1 MNRLAYLFGA
11 TTLLFAGLSVHLALQ
26 LREER
31 SVAGATHAAAATP
44 ATAST
49 SASTRN
55 VFSPGTPANLATS
68 RGQPADA
75 AGGNAD
81 LHLDHP
87 LAITVTNADRE
98 ESRRQYVESEARFL
112 EEIADPTRRAEL
124 LEQTKLSVRGPLPR
138 VAQHL
143 GLTDEE
149 ADRLFTL
156 LAEQQLQAHERQARC
171 VTQPDCNYR
180 GYTPAD
186 ADAQQQEMNALLGPE
201 KLQKFRQFQESAS
214 ERQTVATLRSN
225 LPDSAFLNE
234 QRAEDLVAALHDERA
249 RFQNEAQQ
257 RGTGFSGYG
266 TGSGMLYIDDRGTL
280 DERVAAARRYSERLR
295 ERAAEVLTSEQAKS
309 FNQMQDELLANLRE
323 MLRNQEAERA
333 RTTGGGS

>member
-1 MNRLAYLFGA
+1 MSRLAYLFGA
-11 TTLLFAGLSVHLALQ
+11 TTVLFAGLSVHLALQ
-26 LREER
+26 LRAER
-31 SVAGATHAAAATP
+31 SLAGATHASAATP
-44 ATAST
+44 ATT
-49 SASTRN
+49 SASASTGN
-55 VFSPGTPANLATS
+55 VFSPGSAPSNLAAS
-68 RGQPADA
+68 RGESADA
-75 AGGNAD
+75 GGGNAD
-81 LHLDHP
+81 LHLDYP

-98 ESRRQYVESEARFL
+98 ESRRQYVASETRFL
-112 EEIADPTRRAEL
+112 EDIADPARRAEL

-143 GLTDEE
+143 GITDEE

-180 GYTPAD
+180 GFTPAD
-186 ADAQQQEMNALLGPE
+186 AESQQQEMSALLGPE

-225 LPDSAFLNE
+225 LSDSAFLNE
-234 QRAEDLVAALHDERA
+234 QRAEDLVAALHDERT
-249 RFQNEAQQ
+249 RFQNEARQ

-280 DERVAAARRYSERLR
+280 DERVAAARRYSDRLR
-295 ERAAEVLTSEQAKS
+295 ERAAQVLTPEQAKS

-323 MLRNQEAERA
+323 MLRNQDPQA
-333 RTTGGGS
+333 SQPQ

>member
-1 MNRLAYLFGA
+1 MNRLVYLFGA
-11 TTLLFAGLSVHLALQ
+11 TTVLFAGVSVHLALQ
-26 LREER
+26 LRAER
-31 SVAGATHAAAATP
+31 GLAGASPAAAVTP
-44 ATAST
+44 ATTAA

-55 VFSPGTPANLATS
+55 VFSPGSAPSNLAAS
-68 RGQPADA
+68 RGEAGGRDA
-75 AGGNAD
+75 A

-87 LAITVTNADRE
+87 VIITATGGDRE
-98 ESRRQYVESEARFL
+98 ESRRQYIESEARFL
-112 EEIADPTRRAEL
+112 EEIADPARRAEL

-180 GYTPAD
+180 GFSPAD
-186 ADAQQQEMNALLGPE
+186 AESQQQEMNALLGPE

-214 ERQTVATLRSN
+214 ERQTVATLRSS

-234 QRAEDLVAALHDERA
+234 QRAEDLVAALHDERT

-280 DERVAAARRYSERLR
+280 EERVAAARRYSDRLR
-295 ERAAEVLTSEQAKS
+295 ERAAQVLTPDQAKS

-323 MLRNQEAERA
+323 MLRNQDRQTAQ
-333 RTTGGGS
+333 SQ

>member
-1 MNRLAYLFGA
+1 MSRLVYLFGA
-11 TTLLFAGLSVHLALQ
+11 TTVLFAGLSVHLALQ
-26 LREER
+26 LRAER
-31 SVAGATHAAAATP
+31 GLASATHAAAATTTP
-44 ATAST
+44 
-49 SASTRN
+49 SASPRN
-55 VFSPGTPANLATS
+55 VFSPGSAPSNLATS
-68 RGQPADA
+68 RDESPGSV
-75 AGGNAD
+75 GRNAN
-81 LHLDHP
+81 LHLDDP
-87 LAITVTNADRE
+87 VSITMTNTDRE
-98 ESRRQYVESEARFL
+98 ESRRQYVASEARFL
-112 EEIADPTRRAEL
+112 EEIADPARRAEL

-143 GLTDEE
+143 GITDEE

-180 GYTPAD
+180 GFTPAD
-186 ADAQQQEMNALLGPE
+186 ADTQQQEMSALLGPE

-225 LPDSAFLNE
+225 LSDSAFLNE
-234 QRAEDLVAALHDERA
+234 QRAEELVAALHDERT

-280 DERVAAARRYSERLR
+280 DERVAAARRYSDRLR
-295 ERAAEVLTSEQAKS
+295 ERASQVLTPEQAKS

-323 MLRNQEAERA
+323 MLRNQDQQA
-333 RTTGGGS
+333 SQPQ

>member
-1 MNRLAYLFGA
+1 MSRLVYLFGA
-11 TTLLFAGLSVHLALQ
+11 TTVLFAGLSVHLALQ
-26 LREER
+26 LRAER
-31 SVAGATHAAAATP
+31 DLAGATHAAATTP
-44 ATAST
+44 ATTS

-55 VFSPGTPANLATS
+55 VFSPGGAPTNLAAS
-68 RGQPADA
+68 RGGSPDST
-75 AGGNAD
+75 GRNAS
-81 LHLDHP
+81 LHLDDP
-87 LAITVTNADRE
+87 ASVTVINNDRE
-98 ESRRQYVESEARFL
+98 ESRRQYVASEARFL
-112 EEIADPTRRAEL
+112 EEIADPARRAEL

-171 VTQPDCNYR
+171 VTQPDCEYR
-180 GYTPAD
+180 GVSPAEVD
-186 ADAQQQEMNALLGPE
+186 SQQQEMNALLGPE

-234 QRAEDLVAALHDERA
+234 QRAEDLVAALHDERT
-249 RFQNEAQQ
+249 RFHNEAQQ

-280 DERVAAARRYSERLR
+280 DERVAAARRYSDRLR
-295 ERAAEVLTSEQAKS
+295 ERAAQVLTPEQAKS

-323 MLRNQEAERA
+323 MLRNQEAETV
-333 RTTGGGS
+333 RTVDGGS